1 MSCVFAVGYFHGIV
15 RANFVSTYTTFL
27 FDFAVLGMYLSLL
40 LRPPPAT
47 QGSGKSKIVPW
58 ITALILWPLIVSAV
72 PQNDILVQFVAFRAT
87 AWFLPMLWVGSRVTL
102 ADLRVVALTLALLN
116 LVALA
121 FGVAE
126 YHYGVQAFY
135 PLNAV
140 TQIIYNSSDVAGGHL
155 RIPST
160 FLNSHSYGGTMVC
173 TLPFILGL
181 LLKKRVSDLEKAL
194 LFAGLV
200 AAAGGILLCAS
211 RQPVVV
217 AALLLF
223 IAWAITGFSPR
234 IAVGLAVA
242 LVVLGVTTSGN
253 ERLLRFTNLTETSH
267 VAMRIRGSVNESF
280 LEYLASY
287 PFGAGMGSSV
297 GTSIPYFLA
306 SKAPKLVGLENEYC
320 RILIDQ
326 GWIGLLLWLAFI
338 FWLHRRPPTR
348 RDEAFVVLAYGLTL
362 TTWATAFIGT
372 GLLASIPGSAMLL
385 MLMGIVAARRDEA
398 PYTPPQSVQPLSS
411 KSPRTSHSPDRQI
424 ARSLNTR

>member
-72 PQNDILVQFVAFRAT
+72 PQNHILVQFVAFRAT

-181 LLKKRVSDLEKAL
+181 LLKRVSDLEKAL

-200 AAAGGILLCAS
+200 AAAGGIFLCAS

-306 SKAPKLVGLENEYC
+306 
-320 RILIDQ
+320 
-326 GWIGLLLWLAFI
+326 
-338 FWLHRRPPTR
+338 
-348 RDEAFVVLAYGLTL
+348 
-362 TTWATAFIGT
+362 
-372 GLLASIPGSAMLL
+372 
-385 MLMGIVAARRDEA
+385 DEA
-398 PYTPPQSVQPLSS
+398 PSRSRSRKRVLPHPHRPGLDRTAPLAGLHLLAPSQ
-411 KSPRTSHSPDRQI
+411 TAHSTR
-424 ARSLNTR
+424 RSLRRSRLRAHFNHLGHRLHRNRTPRFHSRQRYAPHAHGDYCRQETRKLPGIATTTRSQSRSMGDRHKN

>member
-1 MSCVFAVGYFHGIV
+1 MFSQSATFTASF
-15 RANFVSTYTTFL
+15 ANFVSTYTTFL

-217 AALLLF
+217 AALILTFAWLLS
-223 IAWAITGFSPR
+223 GFSPKFG
-234 IAVGLAVA
+234 IAIFLLVA
-242 LVVLGVTTSGN
+242 CTAYLSITN
-253 ERLLRFTNLTETSH
+253 ERFQRTSSLSDTTR
-267 VAMRIRGSVNESF
+267 VGFRLYASVNENF
-280 LEYLASY
+280 LDYAASY

-306 SKAPKLVGLENEYC
+306 SKAPKLIGLENEYC

-338 FWLHRRPPTR
+338 FWLHRRPPKR
-348 RDEAFVVLAYGLTL
+348 NADPLVLMTYALTL
-362 TTWATAFIGT
+362 TTWATAFIGA

-385 MLMGIVAARRDEA
+385 VQMGIVAVHR
-398 PYTPPQSVQPLSS
+398 SVRESVKPVIPSRHRVPSRMLGIEM
-411 KSPRTSHSPDRQI
+411 D
-424 ARSLNTR
+424 